1 MTDHRKDLT
10 TITLGVMSVGGL
22 IIGSFWIMQP
32 FIPAIIW
39 AVTLVQATWP
49 LMLIVQKY
57 TGGRRG
63 VAVTI
68 MTLGLLL
75 VLVAPLSLA
84 IEKIVKNTDVIGGFV
99 NKALSFELPP
109 PPAWVGELPLIGEQA
124 VTAWNQLST
133 MGMEELAPRLT
144 PYAGTVTHWFVASLG
159 SIGGM
164 LIQFLLTVAIAAVL
178 YANGEYA
185 ARTALRFGRRLG
197 GPRGE
202 SAVRLAGGAV
212 RGVALGVVVTALAQS
227 ALGGIGLAVVG
238 VPFAALLTAL
248 MFILCLAQVG
258 PTLVLVPAVAW
269 LYWSGA
275 PVRGSIMVVFS
286 VVAIGMDNVIRP
298 MLIRKGAP
306 LPLLL
311 ILAGV
316 LGGLMTAGLL
326 GIFIGPTVLAVAYT
340 LLMAWIESDDPPRI
354 EDQQSSR

>member
-1 MTDHRKDLT
+1 MADHTRDLT
-10 TITLGVMSVGGL
+10 QTTLAVMSVGGL
-22 IIGSFWIMQP
+22 IIGSIWILQP

-39 AVTLVQATWP
+39 AITLVIATWP
-49 LMLIVQKY
+49 MMLGVQRF
-57 TGGRRG
+57 TGGSRG

-68 MTLGLLL
+68 MTLALLI

-84 IEKIVKNTDVIGGFV
+84 IEKIVENTAQIGAFV
-99 NKALSFELPP
+99 QMALSFELPP
-109 PPAWVGELPLIGEQA
+109 PPAWLAAIPLVGGPA
-124 VTAWNQLST
+124 VEFWGSVTD
-133 MGMEELAPRLT
+133 MGVAEIAPRLT
-144 PYAGTVTHWFVASLG
+144 PYAGTVTKWFVSSLG

-164 LIQFLLTVAIAAVL
+164 LVQFLLTVAIAAVL
-178 YANGEYA
+178 YSNGEYA

-197 GPRGE
+197 GLRGE

-248 MFILCLAQVG
+248 MFILCLAQIG
-258 PTLVLVPAVAW
+258 PTLVLLPAVAW
-269 LYWSGA
+269 LFWSGA
-275 PVRGSIMVVFS
+275 TARGIIMAVFAI
-286 VVAIGMDNVIRP
+286 VAILMDNFIRP
-298 MLIRKGAP
+298 VLIRKGAP

-316 LGGLMTAGLL
+316 LGGLLVAGLL

-340 LLMAWIESDDPPRI
+340 LLMAWIESDDTPAPPPAV
-354 EDQQSSR
+354 